1 MSQNQ
6 NQNQNNNNQLKY
18 HLGNSSSN
26 SSYDTHLIK
35 FKNIIDDPNKLVK
48 NKQQPLKNFINAIFP
63 NNSMKNK
70 YNNMKNLLDTDTLFY
85 TIFLKSA
92 YSYQIKTITLF
103 ELKEIVDILEKPTTK
118 TRYKLIRNGV
128 YKNNNNT
135 AQQELQQNV
144 NNKQSNNTQSTINMK
159 ELYTLTPK
167 QYSLLLDIFLDRKVL
182 TYNSDYGDI
191 LIIAKKF
198 KYIFPTYRDSTKIF
212 EHMIDFIKKN
222 KKLNDSLLLEI
233 YEYLKSNKGANVE
246 PYDTTKPLWNNK
258 RDLMTFVDNPI
269 LENIDESDTEKRKRR
284 DVIKDI
290 ILNTCENIYD
300 LDIDEFD
307 QYLFIDVGKNY
318 CYSWEHILQQFKD
331 NGWSLLYKKSKAPRL
346 EDIVEGNIQKTQI
359 KDGESVKVYNIINSY
374 TRIPFFKNL
383 EANDRIL
390 KLKQLYLEAL
400 EMKRKYK
407 IKVKK
412 ELSTDDK
419 IDLIVQYIN
428 KYNPYNDDIGT
439 FFNYLKKKDTQ
450 FLWRERFTLFL
461 HFFIAHL
468 YVNQSNKFMNLIT
481 KLLENSRSEYDTIIN
496 ILYYYSIGE
505 GIPTSEGNY
514 IPIKLS
520 DLQNLSKS
528 KNKFTT
534 DLKYVFT
541 LKREVLSVIKIS
553 IKMVNMLF
561 VDEKYI
567 NRERSRAFKP
577 LSINQYLD
585 KKIEEKIN
593 NGEFKNINNNPY
605 NSYNAYNEVDKEKI
619 RKEFLKNKIS
629 NDIDPD
635 GKFYIKFVERYD
647 EIYNYLFNNYRTIY
661 KGNPIFETY
670 FLEES
675 PENKVKYVYSEIL
688 KIINNTQIIKRK
700 VIDFIIQYIRIL
712 YNIGVGEYFY
722 NSDKFLWK
730 YTFPYKNKNTN
741 ANQNSNV
748 IPTQLTNSPQS
759 SSSSSQ
765 NTLNYQ
771 RIPSIRT
778 RTSNTERAIVDYELP
793 NNSNNAQPPTRR

>member
-18 HLGNSSSN
+18 HLVNSS
-26 SSYDTHLIK
+26 SSYDTQLSK
-35 FKNIIDDPNKLVK
+35 LENIIDDPNLLVK
-48 NKQQPLKNFINAIFP
+48 KKFKPLKDFINAIFP

-70 YNNMKNLLDTDTLFY
+70 YNNMKNLLDTDTFFY
-85 TIFLKSA
+85 KIFQKSV
-92 YSYQIKTITLF
+92 YSYQKSISL
-103 ELKEIVDILEKPTTK
+103 ENLENIVEILEKSTTK
-118 TRYKLIRNGV
+118 TRYTQIYNSV
-128 YKNNNNT
+128 YKKNNN
-135 AQQELQQNV
+135 QQELQQNV
-144 NNKQSNNTQSTINMK
+144 NNTQSTINMK
-159 ELYTLTPK
+159 ELYKITPK

-182 TYNSDYGDI
+182 AYNSDYHDI
-191 LIIAKKF
+191 LIIVKKF
-198 KYIFPTYRDSTKIF
+198 KYTFPTYRDSTKIF
-212 EHMIDFIKKN
+212 EHMIDFIKNN

-233 YEYLKSNKGANVE
+233 YNYLKSNNGANVE

-269 LENIDESDTEKRKRR
+269 LENIDESDTEKRTRR
-284 DVIKDI
+284 NVIKDI
-290 ILNTCENIYD
+290 ILNTCENRYD
-300 LDIDEFD
+300 VDIDEFD

-318 CYSWEHILQQFKD
+318 CYSWEHILHQFKD

-359 KDGESVKVYNIINSY
+359 KDGESVKVYTIINSY

-390 KLKQLYLEAL
+390 KLNQLYLEAL

-407 IKVKK
+407 VKVKK
-412 ELSTDDK
+412 QLSTDDK

-481 KLLENSRSEYDTIIN
+481 KLLENSYSEYDKIID

-514 IPIKLS
+514 TPIKLS

-528 KNKFTT
+528 KNKFTSH
-534 DLKYVFT
+534 LNYVFT

-585 KKIEEKIN
+585 KKIEDKIN
-593 NGEFKNINNNPY
+593 NGEFRNINNNPY
-605 NSYNAYNEVDKEKI
+605 NSYNTYNEVDKEKI
-619 RKEFLKNKIS
+619 RKDFLKNKIS

-647 EIYNYLFNNYRTIY
+647 EIYNYLFNKYRTIY
-661 KGNPIFETY
+661 KGDPIFETY

-675 PENKVKYVYSEIL
+675 PENKVKYVCSEIL
-688 KIINNTQIIKRK
+688 KIINNTQIKRK
-700 VIDFIIQYIRIL
+700 DVINLITQYIIIL
-712 YNIGVGEYFY
+712 YNTFGVGEYFY

-730 YTFPYKNKNTN
+730 YTFPYKNKNANTN
-741 ANQNSNV
+741 NSNV
-748 IPTQLTNSPQS
+748 TQTQLTNSPQS

-778 RTSNTERAIVDYELP
+778 RTSNTERRAIQDY
-793 NNSNNAQPPTRR
+793 SNNAQPPTRR